1 MSLAMSSDRLSE
13 REIRVL
19 EAIVQSY
26 VETAEPVGSRTI
38 ARRFGLGVSPAT
50 IRNAMSDLEDKG
62 FLFHPHTSA
71 GRVPTDRAYRLYVD
85 ALMQFPKVSADEQ
98 AAIRTRI
105 EADGSSAV
113 NAVLRRAA
121 EVLGVLTQEL
131 GVAVAPSLDV
141 AVLERLELIAV
152 SSEKLLLV
160 LSLNSGVVRT
170 IFVEVPGTVHP
181 EVLAKITV
189 VLNERLAGLSLREI
203 RQSLG
208 ERLRDSGG
216 TMAEN
221 ELLDIFLATGDAIFD
236 LPRDDSDVLIGHTS
250 VIADQPEFKAGGKMK
265 ELIELTERRDVLRT
279 ILGSRSRALTITI
292 GGEHETERLA
302 NLTLVT
308 APYTA
313 GSLNGVIGVLG
324 PTRMPY
330 EKVAALVE
338 HTSRMVSE
346 LLR

>member
-1 MSLAMSSDRLSE
+1 MNPESLTE
-13 REIRVL
+13 RETRVL
-19 EAIVQSY
+19 EAIIQAY

-38 ARRFGLGVSPAT
+38 AKRFGLGVSPAT

-62 FLFHPHTSA
+62 FLYHPHTSA

-85 ALMQFPKVSADEQ
+85 ALMQFPKLTLKEQ
-98 AAIRTRI
+98 VAIQHGI
-105 EADGSSAV
+105 AIDGPSAV

-131 GVAVAPSLDV
+131 GVAVAPSLD
-141 AVLERLELIAV
+141 AALLERLELIAV
-152 SSEKLLLV
+152 SSDRLLLV
-160 LSLNSGVVRT
+160 LTLNSGLVRT

-181 EVLAKITV
+181 DVLAKITV
-189 VLNERLAGLSLREI
+189 VLNERLAGCTLGEI
-203 RQSLG
+203 RGSLG
-208 ERLRDSGG
+208 ERLRDSAQSS
-216 TMAEN
+216 AEN
-221 ELLDIFLATGDAIFD
+221 ELLDIFLATGEQLFD

-250 VIADQPEFKAGGKMK
+250 VIADQPEFKSGGRMK
-265 ELIELTERRDVLRT
+265 ELIELTERRDVLKQV
-279 ILGSRSRALTITI
+279 LGTRRDALTITI
-292 GGEHETERLA
+292 GGEHGTERMS

-313 GSLNGVIGVLG
+313 GSLAGVIGVLG

-338 HTSRMVSE
+338 HTSRMVSD
-346 LLR
+346 LLK

>member
-1 MSLAMSSDRLSE
+1 MSAESLSE

-19 EAIVQSY
+19 EAIIQSY

-62 FLFHPHTSA
+62 YLYHPHTSA

-85 ALMQFPKVSADEQ
+85 ALMQYPQVTVRERQ
-98 AAIRTRI
+98 AIRSGI
-105 EADGSSAV
+105 EADGSNAV

-131 GVAVAPSLDV
+131 GVAVAPTLDA

-152 SSEKLLLV
+152 SSDRLLLV
-160 LSLNSGVVRT
+160 LTLNSGLVRT

-181 EVLAKITV
+181 DVLAKITV
-189 VLNERLAGLSLREI
+189 VLNDRLAGHPLRDI
-203 RQSLG
+203 RTSLG
-208 ERLRDSGG
+208 DRLRDSGG
-216 TMAEN
+216 SAAES
-221 ELLDIFLATGDAIFD
+221 ELLDIFVATGEQIFD
-236 LPRDDSDVLIGHTS
+236 LPREEDVLIGHTS
-250 VIADQPEFKAGGKMK
+250 VIADQPEFKSGDKMK
-265 ELIELTERRDVLRT
+265 ELIELTERRDVLRQV
-279 ILGSRSRALTITI
+279 LGQRSNALTITI
-292 GGEHETERLA
+292 GGEHPTERMA
-302 NLTLVT
+302 NLTVVT
-308 APYTA
+308 APYSA
-313 GSLNGVIGVLG
+313 GSLAGVIGVLG

-338 HTSRMVSE
+338 HTSRMVSD

>member
-1 MSLAMSSDRLSE
+1 MMTEALSD

-62 FLFHPHTSA
+62 YLFHPHTSA

-85 ALMQFPKVSADEQ
+85 ALMRFPQVSLKERD
-98 AAIRTRI
+98 AIRSGL
-105 EADGSSAV
+105 EAEGHSAI

-121 EVLGVLTQEL
+121 EMLGVLTQEL
-131 GVAVAPSLDV
+131 GVAVAPTIDA
-141 AVLERLELIAV
+141 AVLERLDLMAV
-152 SSEKLLLV
+152 SSERMLLV
-160 LSLNSGVVRT
+160 LALNSGLVRT
-170 IFVEVPGTVHP
+170 IFVEVPGTLHR
-181 EVLAKITV
+181 EALAKITV
-189 VLNERLAGLSLREI
+189 VLNERLAGLTLREI
-203 RQSLG
+203 RQTLG
-208 ERLRDSGG
+208 ERLRDSAGSP
-216 TMAEN
+216 AES
-221 ELLDIFLATGDAIFD
+221 ELLDIFLATGEQIFD
-236 LPRDDSDVLIGHTS
+236 LPHDESDVVIGHTS
-250 VIADQPEFKAGGKMK
+250 VVAGQPEFKSGEKMK
-265 ELIELTERRDVLRT
+265 ELIELTERRDVLRGV
-279 ILGSRSRALTITI
+279 LGAGARSQALTITI
-292 GGEHETERLA
+292 GGEHGASPLS

-308 APYTA
+308 APYAA
-313 GSLNGVIGVLG
+313 GSLAGVIGVIG

-338 HTSRMVSE
+338 HTSRMVSD

>member
-1 MSLAMSSDRLSE
+1 MTEALSD

-62 FLFHPHTSA
+62 YLFHPHTSA

-85 ALMQFPKVSADEQ
+85 ALMQFPAVSVRERN
-98 AAIRTRI
+98 AIRSGL
-105 EADGSSAV
+105 EAEGHSAV

-121 EVLGVLTQEL
+121 EVLGVLTHEL
-131 GVAVAPSLDV
+131 GVAVAPSIDA
-141 AVLERLELIAV
+141 AVLERLDLMAV
-152 SSEKLLLV
+152 SAERMLLV
-160 LSLNSGVVRT
+160 MTLGSGLVRT
-170 IFVEVPGTVHP
+170 IFVEVPGVVHS
-181 EVLAKITV
+181 EALAKITV

-203 RQSLG
+203 RQTLG
-208 ERLRDSGG
+208 ERLRDSAASVEEG
-216 TMAEN
+216 
-221 ELLDIFLATGDAIFD
+221 ELLDIFLATGEQIFD
-236 LPRDDSDVLIGHTS
+236 LPHDESDVVIGHTS
-250 VIADQPEFKAGGKMK
+250 VVAGQPEFKSGEKMK
-265 ELIELTERRDVLRT
+265 ELIELTERRDVLRSV
-279 ILGSRSRALTITI
+279 LGARSQALTITI
-292 GGEHETERLA
+292 GGEHGAAPLS

-308 APYTA
+308 APYAA
-313 GSLNGVIGVLG
+313 GSLAGVIGVIG

-338 HTSRMVSE
+338 HTSRMVSD

>member
-1 MSLAMSSDRLSE
+1 MSTEALSD

-38 ARRFGLGVSPAT
+38 ARRFGLAVSPAT

-62 FLFHPHTSA
+62 YLFHPHTSA

-85 ALMQFPKVSADEQ
+85 ALMEFSKVSVRERD
-98 AAIRTRI
+98 AIRSGL
-105 EADGSSAV
+105 EGDGTSVV

-131 GVAVAPSLDV
+131 GVAVAPSIEQ
-141 AVLERLELIAV
+141 AVLEGLDLLAA
-152 SSEKLLLV
+152 SSDRMLLV
-160 LSLNSGVVRT
+160 LRLKSGLVRT

-181 EVLAKITV
+181 DALARIAV
-189 VLNERLAGLSLREI
+189 VLNERLAGLTLREI

-208 ERLRDSGG
+208 ERLRDSASSP
-216 TMAEN
+216 AES
-221 ELLDIFLATGDAIFD
+221 ELLDIFLATGDQIFD
-236 LPRDDSDVLIGHTS
+236 LPRDDDILLGHTS
-250 VIADQPEFKAGGKMK
+250 VMAEQPEFKSGERMK
-265 ELIELTERRDVLRT
+265 ELIELTERRDVLRAL
-279 ILGSRSRALTITI
+279 IGARSQALTITI
-292 GGEHETERLA
+292 GGEHGAAPLS

-308 APYTA
+308 APYSA
-313 GSLNGVIGVLG
+313 GSLAGVIGVIG

-338 HTSRMVSE
+338 HTSRMVSD

>member
-1 MSLAMSSDRLSE
+1 MKTEALSD

-19 EAIVQSY
+19 EAIVQAY
-26 VETAEPVGSRTI
+26 VETAEPVGSRTV

-50 IRNAMSDLEDKG
+50 IRNAMSDLEEKG
-62 FLFHPHTSA
+62 YLFHPHTSA

-85 ALMQFPKVSADEQ
+85 TLMEFPKVSTQ
-98 AAIRTRI
+98 QRNAIR
-105 EADGSSAV
+105 DGLGAEGGSAV

-131 GVAVAPSLDV
+131 GVAVAPSLD
-141 AVLERLELIAV
+141 AALLERLDLIGV
-152 SSEKLLLV
+152 SSERMLLV
-160 LSLNSGVVRT
+160 LALKSGLVRT

-181 EVLAKITV
+181 DVLAKITV
-189 VLNERLAGLSLREI
+189 VLNERLAGLSLRDI

-208 ERLRDSGG
+208 ERLRDSA
-216 TMAEN
+216 TSPAEH
-221 ELLDIFLATGDAIFD
+221 ELLDIFLATGDQLFD
-236 LPRDDSDVLIGHTS
+236 LPRDDSDVLIGHAS
-250 VIADQPEFKAGGKMK
+250 VMAGQPEFKSGERMK
-265 ELIELTERRDVLRT
+265 ELIELTERRDVLRSV
-279 ILGSRSRALTITI
+279 LGARSQALTITI
-292 GGEHETERLA
+292 GGEHGTAPLA

-308 APYTA
+308 APYSA
-313 GSLNGVIGVLG
+313 GSLAGVIGVLG

-338 HTSRMVSE
+338 HTSRMVSD